1 MSLLEL
7 PFSDPFE
14 LNFCSF
20 NQNYVTLNFSVFI
33 VFFQKVIYKVMKG
46 NHQQSSVLSALSN
59 EHLVPL
65 ANVDDI
71 FNDYT
76 GKNIPFIRY
85 LVDDKNIDGKKIAA
99 ILSNKFGYP
108 YIQLAN
114 FDTTLVPEGV
124 RNEKL
129 IQKHNAL
136 PLFLRGKVLF
146 VAMSDPTNLDA
157 LEEIQFNTGY
167 STELILTDELG
178 LQACIEKVL
187 EDESDA
193 LDITDI
199 DSEELS
205 GLEVQE
211 DKKDDDVG
219 TGEDDAPI
227 VVFINKILLDAIK
240 KGASDL
246 HFEPYEKSFRIRF
259 RIDGILTEIAR
270 PPVALSSRMSARL
283 KVMSK
288 LDIAERRVP
297 QDGRIKLALSKKKS
311 IDFRVSTLPTM
322 WGEKIVMRILD
333 SSSAMLGIDM
343 LGYEAAQKQIY
354 MEALEQ
360 PQGMILVTGPTGSGK
375 TVSLYTGLNILNT
388 EERNISTAEDPV
400 EINLEGINQ
409 VQINNRAG
417 LTFPSAL
424 RSFLRQDP
432 DIVMVGEIRDLE
444 TAEIAIKAAQTGHLV
459 LSTLHTNSAA
469 ETLTRL
475 LNMGVPSYNV
485 ASSVSIIIAQRL
497 ARRLCPQCKTHE
509 SLSQI
514 QLAEQGF
521 PADKLSEIKLFKP
534 VGCEQCTGGYKGR
547 VGIYEVIKISAKIS
561 SIIMEGGNSLDIATQ
576 CQKEGFNNLRQS
588 GLQKAMSGMTSLKEI
603 NRVTSAE

>member
-1 MSLLEL
+1 
-7 PFSDPFE
+7 
-14 LNFCSF
+14 
-20 NQNYVTLNFSVFI
+20 
-33 VFFQKVIYKVMKG
+33 MKG
-46 NHQQSSVLSALSN
+46 NHQQSSVLSALSK
-59 EHLVPL
+59 EQLVPL
-65 ANVDDI
+65 TSIDDI
-71 FNDYT
+71 SSDYI
-76 GKNIPFIRY
+76 GSNKPFIRF
-85 LVDDKNIDGKKIAA
+85 LVEDKKLDGKKIAK
-99 ILSNKFGYP
+99 ILSNRFGYP

-114 FDTTLVPEGV
+114 FDTSLIPEGV

-129 IQKHNAL
+129 ITKHNAL

-146 VAMSDPTNLDA
+146 VAMSDPTNIDA
-157 LEEIQFNTGY
+157 LEEIQFNTGF
-167 STELILTDELG
+167 STELVLTDEHG
-178 LQACIEKVL
+178 LQLCIDKVL

-211 DKKDDDVG
+211 DKKEDDTNNG
-219 TGEDDAPI
+219 QDDAPI

-259 RIDGILTEIAR
+259 RIDGILAEIAR
-270 PPVALSSRMSARL
+270 PPVSLSSRMAARL

-343 LGYEAAQKQIY
+343 LGYDPEQKKIY
-354 MEALEQ
+354 MDALAQ

-388 EERNISTAEDPV
+388 QERNISTAEDPV

-444 TAEIAIKAAQTGHLV
+444 TAEISIKAAQTGHLV

-485 ASSVSIIIAQRL
+485 ASSVTIIIAQRL
-497 ARRLCPQCKTHE
+497 ARRLCPQCKTE
-509 SLSQI
+509 EILTEA
-514 QLAEQGF
+514 QLVEQGF
-521 PADKLSEIKLFKP
+521 PSDKLSEMKLFKA

-547 VGIYEVIKISAKIS
+547 VGIYEVIKISPKIS
-561 SIIMEGGNSLDIATQ
+561 SIIMEGGNSLDIAKQ
-576 CQKEGFNNLRQS
+576 CQKEGYNNLRQS
-588 GLQKAMSGMTSLKEI
+588 GLIKAMNGMTSLKEV
-603 NRVTSAE
+603 NRVTSA

>member
-1 MSLLEL
+1 
-7 PFSDPFE
+7 
-14 LNFCSF
+14 
-20 NQNYVTLNFSVFI
+20 
-33 VFFQKVIYKVMKG
+33 MKG
-46 NHQQSSVLSALSN
+46 NHQQSSVLSALSKQN
-59 EHLVPL
+59 LISLDSIDEIVEDF
-65 ANVDDI
+65 V
-71 FNDYT
+71 
-76 GKNIPFIRY
+76 GKNKPFIRY
-85 LVDDKNIDGKKIAA
+85 LIENKELDPVSVAKV
-99 ILSNKFGYP
+99 LSKSFGYP
-108 YIQLAN
+108 QIQLN
-114 FDTTLVPEGV
+114 LFDMNSIPEGV

-129 IQKHNAL
+129 ISKHNAL
-136 PLFLRGKVLF
+136 PLYLRGKVLF

-167 STELILTDELG
+167 STELILCDEKS

-187 EDESDA
+187 EDESSALEISDA
-193 LDITDI
+193 DSDELAGIDVE
-199 DSEELS
+199 DSEKS
-205 GLEVQE
+205 DNNAVS
-211 DKKDDDVG
+211 D
-219 TGEDDAPI
+219 DDAPI

-270 PPVALSSRMSARL
+270 PPANLASRMAARL

-343 LGYEAAQKQIY
+343 LGYEPEQKEIY

-388 EERNISTAEDPV
+388 QERNISTAEDPV

-409 VQINNRAG
+409 VQINIRAG

-497 ARRLCPQCKTHE
+497 ARRLCSQCKEPEELTE
-509 SLSQI
+509 M

-521 PADKLSEIKLFKP
+521 PADKLSEIQLYKP
-534 VGCEQCTGGYKGR
+534 VGCTHCTAGYKGR
-547 VGIYEVIKISAKIS
+547 VGIYEVIKISPTIA

-576 CQKEGFNNLRQS
+576 CQKEGYNNLRQS
-588 GLQKAMSGMTSLKEI
+588 GLKKAMSGMTSLAEV
-603 NRVTSAE
+603 NRVTTG

>member
-1 MSLLEL
+1 
-7 PFSDPFE
+7 
-14 LNFCSF
+14 
-20 NQNYVTLNFSVFI
+20 
-33 VFFQKVIYKVMKG
+33 MKG
-46 NHQQSSVLSALSN
+46 SHQQSSVLSALSK
-59 EHLVPL
+59 EQLVSQ
-65 ANVDDI
+65 ASIDDI
-71 FNDYT
+71 CADYA
-76 GKNIPFIRY
+76 GKNKPFIRY
-85 LVDDKNIDGKKIAA
+85 LVEDKNIDGNAIATVLA
-99 ILSNKFGYP
+99 SNFGYP
-108 YIQLAN
+108 HIQLTN
-114 FDTTLVPEGV
+114 FDTSLVPEGV

-129 IQKHNAL
+129 ITKHNAL

-146 VAMSDPTNLDA
+146 VAMSDPTNLEA

-167 STELILTDELG
+167 STELVLTDEQG
-178 LQACIEKVL
+178 LHACIDKVL

-193 LDITDI
+193 LDISDI
-199 DSEELS
+199 DSDELS
-205 GLEVQE
+205 GLDVQE
-211 DKKDDDVG
+211 DKKEEDSNS
-219 TGEDDAPI
+219 GEDDAPI

-240 KGASDL
+240 RGASDL

-259 RIDGILTEIAR
+259 RIDGILTEIAS
-270 PPVALSSRMSARL
+270 PPVTLSSRMAARL

-343 LGYEAAQKQIY
+343 LGYEPEQKKIY
-354 MEALEQ
+354 MDALDQ

-388 EERNISTAEDPV
+388 AERNISTAEDPV

-485 ASSVSIIIAQRL
+485 ASSISIIIAQRL
-497 ARRLCPQCKTHE
+497 ARRLCPQCKAPEELTKE
-509 SLSQI
+509 
-514 QLAEQGF
+514 QLAQQGF
-521 PADKLSEIKLFKP
+521 PADKLSEIKLFKA
-534 VGCEQCTGGYKGR
+534 VGCEQCTAGYKGR
-547 VGIYEVIKISAKIS
+547 VGIYEVIKISPEIS
-561 SIIMEGGNSLDIATQ
+561 SIIMEGGNSLDIAKQ
-576 CQKEGFNNLRQS
+576 CQKEGYNNLRQS
-588 GLQKAMSGMTSLKEI
+588 GLQKAMSGMTSLEEI
-603 NRVTSAE
+603 NRVTSA

>member
-1 MSLLEL
+1 
-7 PFSDPFE
+7 
-14 LNFCSF
+14 
-20 NQNYVTLNFSVFI
+20 
-33 VFFQKVIYKVMKG
+33 MKG
-46 NHQQSSVLSALSN
+46 HHQQSSILSALSK
-59 EHLVPL
+59 EDLVPP
-65 ANVDDI
+65 NSIDDI
-71 FNDYT
+71 CADYI
-76 GKNIPFIRY
+76 GKNKPFIRF
-85 LVDDKNIDGKKIAA
+85 LVEDKQFDGKEIAKV
-99 ILSNKFGYP
+99 LSNKFGYP

-114 FDTTLVPEGV
+114 FDTSLVPDGV

-129 IQKHNAL
+129 ITKHNAL

-146 VAMSDPTNLDA
+146 VAMSDPTNIDA
-157 LEEIQFNTGY
+157 LEEIQFNTGF
-167 STELILTDELG
+167 STELVLTDEHG
-178 LQACIEKVL
+178 LQSCIEKVL

-199 DSEELS
+199 DAVELS

-211 DKKDDDVG
+211 EKKEEDTNNG
-219 TGEDDAPI
+219 QDDAPI

-259 RIDGILTEIAR
+259 RIDGILSEIAR
-270 PPVALSSRMSARL
+270 PPVSLSARMAARL
-283 KVMSK
+283 KVMSR

-343 LGYEAAQKQIY
+343 LGYDPAQKAIY
-354 MEALEQ
+354 MAALEQ

-388 EERNISTAEDPV
+388 QERNISTAEDPV

-485 ASSVSIIIAQRL
+485 ASSVTIIIAQRL
-497 ARRLCPQCKTHE
+497 ARRLCPQCKTYE
-509 SLSQI
+509 ELSEA

-521 PADKLSEIKLFKP
+521 PIEKLSEIKLFKP
-534 VGCEQCTGGYKGR
+534 VGCQQCTDGYKGR
-547 VGIYEVIKISAKIS
+547 VGIYEVIKISPTIS
-561 SIIMEGGNSLDIATQ
+561 SIIMEGGNSLDIAKQ
-576 CQKEGFNNLRQS
+576 CQKEGYNNLRQS
-588 GLQKAMSGMTSLKEI
+588 GLIKAMNGMTSLKEI
-603 NRVTSAE
+603 NRVTSS

>member
-1 MSLLEL
+1 
-7 PFSDPFE
+7 
-14 LNFCSF
+14 
-20 NQNYVTLNFSVFI
+20 
-33 VFFQKVIYKVMKG
+33 MKG
-46 NHQQSSVLSALSN
+46 LHQQSSVLSALSKHN
-59 EHLVPL
+59 LISSEVRDTIS
-65 ANVDDI
+65 ADFI
-71 FNDYT
+71 
-76 GKNIPFIRY
+76 KQKKPFIRF
-85 LVDDKNIDGKKIAA
+85 LVEDKNVNACNLA
-99 ILSNKFGYP
+99 TTLASSFGYP
-108 YIQLAN
+108 LLDLQQ
-114 FDTTLVPEGV
+114 FDTSLVPDGI
-124 RNEKL
+124 RNENL
-129 IQKHNAL
+129 IRKHNAL

-157 LEEIQFNTGY
+157 LEEIQFNTGFT
-167 STELILTDELG
+167 TELILVNDEDLH
-178 LQACIEKVL
+178 QFIEKVL
-187 EDESDA
+187 EEESDA
-193 LDITDI
+193 LDISDI
-199 DSEELS
+199 DAEELS
-205 GLEVQE
+205 GIDVQE
-211 DKKDDDVG
+211 ERTDDEPAA
-219 TGEDDAPI
+219 TGEKEDAPI
-227 VVFINKILLDAIK
+227 VVYINKILLDAIR

-246 HFEPYEKSFRIRF
+246 HFEPYEKTYRIRF
-259 RIDGILTEIAR
+259 RVDGILAEVAK
-270 PPVALSSRMSARL
+270 PPITLASRMAARL
-283 KVMSK
+283 KVMAK

-333 SSSAMLGIDM
+333 SNSAMLGIDM
-343 LGYEAAQKQIY
+343 LGYEPEQKKIY
-354 MEALEQ
+354 MDALAQ

-388 EERNISTAEDPV
+388 QERNISTAEDPV

-409 VQINNRAG
+409 VQINTRAG

-497 ARRLCPQCKTHE
+497 ARRLCGQCRTEEEVPK
-509 SLSQI
+509 
-514 QLAEQGF
+514 AELIKQGF
-521 PADKLSEIKLFKP
+521 PEARIGKFTLFKP
-534 VGCEQCTGGYKGR
+534 VGCDQCTAGYKGR
-547 VGIYEVIKISAKIS
+547 VGIYEVIKISEKTA
-561 SIIMEGGNSLDIATQ
+561 SIIMAGGNSLDISTQ

-588 GLQKAMSGMTSLKEI
+588 GIKKAMNGMTSLEEI
-603 NRVTSAE
+603 NRVTSS